1 MRLELNLLSRQ
12 IWIINKDFR
21 RYSENVLKKHD
32 ITLVSLRYLI
42 IIKKIEGINLQEIA
56 VELNVDKAIVTRTI
70 KKLVDLDLVE
80 KRQDKNNSRS
90 YSLHLT
96 KKGYETVDDIKSIFK
111 DWFYAVTC
119 DFTEEERELYISF
132 IERAYTN
139 RVYKDTI

>member
-56 VELNVDKAIVTRTI
+56 VELNVDKAMVTRTI

-111 DWFYAVTC
+111 DWFSSVTC

-132 IERAYTN
+132 IERVYSN

>member
-1 MRLELNLLSRQ
+1 MELNLLSRQ

-56 VELNVDKAIVTRTI
+56 VELNVDKAMVTRTI

-111 DWFYAVTC
+111 DWFSSVTC

-132 IERAYTN
+132 IERVYSN

>member
-1 MRLELNLLSRQ
+1 MELNLLSRQ

-56 VELNVDKAIVTRTI
+56 VELNVDKAMVTRTI
-70 KKLVDLDLVE
+70 KKLVDLNLVE

-111 DWFYAVTC
+111 DWFSSVTC

-132 IERAYTN
+132 IERVYSN

>member
-21 RYSENVLKKHD
+21 KYSENVLKKHD

-56 VELNVDKAIVTRTI
+56 VELNVDKAMVTRTI
-70 KKLVDLDLVE
+70 KKLVDLNLVE

-111 DWFYAVTC
+111 DWFSSVTC

-132 IERAYTN
+132 IERVYSN

>member
-1 MRLELNLLSRQ
+1 MELNLISRQ

-56 VELNVDKAIVTRTI
+56 VELNVDKAMVTRTI

-111 DWFYAVTC
+111 DWFSSVTF

-132 IERAYTN
+132 IERVYSN

>member
-1 MRLELNLLSRQ
+1 MELNLISRQ
-12 IWIINKDFR
+12 IWTINKDFR
-21 RYSENVLKKHD
+21 RYAENILEKHD
-32 ITLVSLRYLI
+32 ITLVSLRYLV
-42 IIKKIEGINLQEIA
+42 IIKKMEGLNLQDIA
-56 VELNVDKAIVTRTI
+56 VALNVDKAIVTRTI

-111 DWFYAVTC
+111 DWFSSVTC

-132 IERAYTN
+132 IERVYSN

>member
-56 VELNVDKAIVTRTI
+56 VELNVDKAMVTRTI
-70 KKLVDLDLVE
+70 KKLVDLNLVE

-111 DWFYAVTC
+111 DWFSSVTC

-132 IERAYTN
+132 IERVYSN

>member
-1 MRLELNLLSRQ
+1 MRLKLNLISRQ

-56 VELNVDKAIVTRTI
+56 VELNVDKAMVTRTI

-111 DWFYAVTC
+111 DWFSSVTC
-119 DFTEEERELYISF
+119 DFTEEEREVYISF
-132 IERAYTN
+132 IERVYSN
-139 RVYKDTI
+139 RG

>member
-1 MRLELNLLSRQ
+1 MELNLLSRQ

-21 RYSENVLKKHD
+21 KYSENVLKKHD

-56 VELNVDKAIVTRTI
+56 VELNVDKAMVTRTI
-70 KKLVDLDLVE
+70 KKLVDLNLVE

-111 DWFYAVTC
+111 DWFSSVTC

-132 IERAYTN
+132 IERVYSN

>member
-1 MRLELNLLSRQ
+1 MELNLLSRQ

-70 KKLVDLDLVE
+70 KKLVDLNLVE

-111 DWFYAVTC
+111 DWFSSVTC

-132 IERAYTN
+132 IERVYSN

>member
-1 MRLELNLLSRQ
+1 MELNLLSRQ

-21 RYSENVLKKHD
+21 KYSENVLKKHD

-56 VELNVDKAIVTRTI
+56 VELNVDKAMVTRTI

-111 DWFYAVTC
+111 DWFSSVTC

-132 IERAYTN
+132 IERVYSN

>member
-1 MRLELNLLSRQ
+1 MRLELNLISRQ

-56 VELNVDKAIVTRTI
+56 VELNVDKAMVTRTI

-111 DWFYAVTC
+111 DWFSSVTC

-132 IERAYTN
+132 IERVYSN

>member
-1 MRLELNLLSRQ
+1 MELNLISRQ

-56 VELNVDKAIVTRTI
+56 VELNVDKAMVTRTI

-111 DWFYAVTC
+111 DWFSSVTC

-132 IERAYTN
+132 IERVYSN

>member
-21 RYSENVLKKHD
+21 KYSENVLKKHD

-56 VELNVDKAIVTRTI
+56 VELNVDKAMVTRTI

-111 DWFYAVTC
+111 DWFSSVTC

-132 IERAYTN
+132 IERVYSN

>member
-56 VELNVDKAIVTRTI
+56 VELNVDKAMVTGTI

-111 DWFYAVTC
+111 DWFSSVTC

-132 IERAYTN
+132 IERVYSN